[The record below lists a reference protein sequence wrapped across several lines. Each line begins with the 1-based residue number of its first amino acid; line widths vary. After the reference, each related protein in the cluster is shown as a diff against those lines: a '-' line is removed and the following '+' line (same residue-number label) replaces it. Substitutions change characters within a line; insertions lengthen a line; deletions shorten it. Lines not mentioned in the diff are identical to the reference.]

1 MIGKARL
8 KQIADT
14 VLSAARADQTEV
26 LINGQDLALTRFA
39 ANSIHQNVSET
50 DVGIRVRSIVGKRIG
65 VASSNDVS
73 EASLKNLVQK
83 AETIASFQ
91 QENPDFGSLPEPLP
105 IREADAYSES
115 TANCSAEARAKSVAV
130 ILERSRSNQMQAS
143 GAFSTGTE
151 ETMIANSLGVSAY
164 HCGTMATV
172 MTVVMG
178 DDSSGYA
185 ADAAQDVLNLDTSDI
200 ARIAVDKA
208 IQSRNPTSIDPGSYT
223 VILEPDAVATMVF
236 YLGYLGLGAQS
247 MQEKRSFMNGRI
259 GEAIMGDNITIWD
272 DGFDP
277 RGVMFPFDYEGVP
290 KQKVMLIEEGI
301 ARGVVYDSASAQ
313 REPGKT
319 STGHGLPAPNT
330 MGPIPTSLLMK
341 PGSATT
347 EEMIAATTKGI
358 WVTRFHYVNP
368 VHPVKAILTGM
379 TRDGTFLIENGK
391 ITRPLKNLRFTQSI
405 LDAFSNADMLGRD
418 LKMIKM
424 GFGNFATCA
433 PAAKI
438 NGFAFTGATEF

>member
-8 KQIADT
+8 KAIADT
-14 VLSAARADQTEV
+14 ILSEARADQTEV
-26 LINGQDLALTRFA
+26 LVIGQDLALTRFA

-50 DVGIRVRSIVGKRIG
+50 DVSVRVRSIVGKRIG

-73 EASLKNLVQK
+73 EESLKKLVRK
-83 AETIASFQ
+83 AETVASFQ
-91 QENPDFGSLPEPLP
+91 QEKPDFGSLPEALP
-105 IREADAYSES
+105 IRVVDAYSES
-115 TANCSAEARAKSVAV
+115 TATCSAETRAKGVGT
-130 ILERSRSNQMQAS
+130 ILDLSRSNEMTAS

-164 HCGTMATV
+164 HCGTMATA
-172 MTVVMG
+172 MTVIMG
-178 DDSSGYA
+178 ENSSGYA
-185 ADAAQDVLNLDTSDI
+185 ADAAQDVGQLDMKKM

-208 IQSRNPTSIDPGSYT
+208 IKSKNPTSIDPGDYT
-223 VILEPDAVATMVF
+223 VILEEDAVATMMF

-247 MQEKRSFMNGRI
+247 MQENRSFMCGRM
-259 GEAIMGDNITIWD
+259 GEKITGDNITIWD

-277 RGVMFPFDYEGVP
+277 RGVAFPFDYEGVP
-290 KQKVMLIEEGI
+290 KQKVMLIEDGV
-301 ARGVVYDSASAQ
+301 ASGVVYDSATAH

-330 MGPIPTSLLMK
+330 MGPIPINLFMS
-341 PGSATT
+341 PGSADKA
-347 EEMIAATTKGI
+347 EMIASTERGI

-405 LDAFSNADMLGRD
+405 LDAFAHAEILSRD
-418 LKMIKM
+418 LKRIKM
-424 GFGNFATCA
+424 GFGSFVSCA

-438 NGFAFTGATEF
+438 SGFTFTGATEF

>member
-1 MIGKARL
+1 MIGKAKL
-8 KQIADT
+8 KTIADT
-14 VLSAARADQTEV
+14 VLSAASADQTEV
-26 LINGQDLALTRFA
+26 LVNGQDLALTRFA

-50 DVGIRVRSIVGKRIG
+50 DVSVRVRSIVGKRIG

-73 EASLKNLVQK
+73 EESLKKLVQK

-91 QENPDFGSLPEPLP
+91 QENPDFGSLPEPGP
-105 IREADAYSES
+105 IREVDAYSES
-115 TANCSAEARAKSVAV
+115 TATCSA
-130 ILERSRSNQMQAS
+130 QAS

-178 DDSSGYA
+178 DNSSGYA

-208 IQSRNPTSIDPGSYT
+208 IASKNPTSIDPGSYT
-223 VILEPDAVATMVF
+223 VILEPDAVATMMF

-247 MQEKRSFMNGRI
+247 MQEKRSFMSGRI
-259 GEAIMGDNITIWD
+259 GEKITGDNITIWD

-290 KQKVMLIEEGI
+290 KQKVMLIEDGI

-313 REPGKT
+313 REPGQT

-341 PGSATT
+341 PGSATI
-347 EEMIAATTKGI
+347 EEMIASTKKGI

-379 TRDGTFLIENGK
+379 TRDGTFLIEDGK
-391 ITRPLKNLRFTQSI
+391 IARPLKNLRFTQSI
-405 LDAFSNADMLGRD
+405 LEAFANAEMLGRD

-424 GFGNFATCA
+424 EFGNFATCA
-433 PAAKI
+433 PAVKI
-438 NGFAFTGATEF
+438 NGFTFTGATEF

>member
-14 VLSAARADQTEV
+14 ILSTASADQTEV
-26 LINGQDLALTRFA
+26 LVVGQDLALTRFA

-50 DVGIRVRSIVGKRIG
+50 DVSVRVRSVVGKRIG

-73 EASLKNLVQK
+73 EESLKKLVRK

-91 QENPDFGSLPEPLP
+91 QENPEFRSLPEPLP
-105 IREADAYSES
+105 ICEVDGYSES
-115 TANCSAEARAKSVAV
+115 TAICSAEARAKGVGS
-130 ILERSRSNQMQAS
+130 ILALSRSNQMAAS

-172 MTVVMG
+172 MTVIMG

-185 ADAAQDVLNLDTSDI
+185 ADAAQDVSSLNLSEI

-208 IQSRNPTSIDPGSYT
+208 IQSKNPTSIDPGSYT
-223 VILEPDAVATMVF
+223 VILEEDAVATMMF
-236 YLGYLGLGAQS
+236 FLGYLGLGAQS
-247 MQEKRSFMNGRI
+247 MQENRSFMSGRI
-259 GEAIMGDNITIWD
+259 GEQITGDNITIVD
-272 DGFDP
+272 NAFDP

-290 KQKVMLIEEGI
+290 KQEVILIEEGV
-301 ARGVVYDSASAQ
+301 ARGVVYDTTTAQ
-313 REPGKT
+313 RQPGQA

-330 MGPIPTSLLMK
+330 MGPIPTNLLMK
-341 PGSATT
+341 PGSATM
-347 EEMIAATTKGI
+347 EEMIASTERGI

-405 LDAFSNADMLGRD
+405 LEAFANAEMLSQD

-438 NGFAFTGATEF
+438 NGFTFTGATEF

>member
-8 KQIADT
+8 KAIADT
-14 VLSAARADQTEV
+14 ILSAANADQTEV
-26 LINGQDLALTRFA
+26 LVNGQDLALTRFA

-50 DVGIRVRSIVGKRIG
+50 DVSVRVRSIVGKKIG

-73 EASLKNLVQK
+73 EQALKGLVRK
-83 AETIASFQ
+83 AETVASFQ
-91 QENPDFGSLPEPLP
+91 QQNPEFRSLPEPLP
-105 IREADAYSES
+105 VREVDAYSES
-115 TANCSAEARAKSVAV
+115 TAGYSAEARAKGVRT
-130 ILERSRSNQMQAS
+130 ILEQSRSHDMQAS

-172 MTVVMG
+172 MTVIMG
-178 DDSSGYA
+178 SNSAGYA
-185 ADAAQDVLNLDTSDI
+185 ADAAQDVSRLDPSDI

-208 IQSRNPTSIDPGSYT
+208 IRSKNPTPIDPGSYT
-223 VILEPDAVATMVF
+223 VILESDAVATMMF

-247 MQEKRSFMNGRI
+247 MQENRSFMSGRI
-259 GEAIMGDNITIWD
+259 GQKITGNNITIWD

-277 RGVMFPFDYEGVP
+277 RGIMFPFDYEGVP

-301 ARGVVYDSASAQ
+301 ARGVVYDTASAQ
-313 REPGKT
+313 REVGQV

-330 MGPIPTSLLMK
+330 MGPIPTSLFMK
-341 PGSATT
+341 PGVATQ
-347 EEMIAATTKGI
+347 EEMIASTKKGI

-379 TRDGTFLIENGK
+379 TRDGTFLIEDGK

-405 LDAFSNADMLGRD
+405 LEAFSHAEMLGRD

-424 GFGNFATCA
+424 GFGGFATCA

-438 NGFAFTGATEF
+438 NGFTFTGTTEF

>member
-1 MIGKARL
+1 MIGRAKL
-8 KQIADT
+8 KVITDT
-14 VLSAARADQTEV
+14 ILRAASAGQTEV
-26 LINGQDLALTRFA
+26 LVVGQDLALTRFA

-50 DVGIRVRSIVGKRIG
+50 DVSVRVRSVVGKKIG
-65 VASSNDVS
+65 VASSNDIS
-73 EASLKNLVQK
+73 EESLKKLVGK

-91 QENPDFGSLPEPLP
+91 QEDPKFGSLPEPLP
-105 IREADAYSES
+105 IQEVDAYSES
-115 TANCSAEARAKSVAV
+115 TATCTAETRAKGVGT
-130 ILERSRSNQMQAS
+130 ILDLSRSQQMVAS

-164 HCGTMATV
+164 HCGTMATA
-172 MTVVMG
+172 MTVIMG

-185 ADAAQDVLNLDTSDI
+185 ADAAQDVANINMEEI

-208 IQSRNPTSIDPGSYT
+208 IRSKNPTSIDPGAYT
-223 VILEPDAVATMVF
+223 VILEADAVATMMF
-236 YLGYLGLGAQS
+236 YLGMLGMGALS
-247 MQEKRSFMNGRI
+247 LQEGRSFMTGHM
-259 GEAIMGDNITIWD
+259 GEKITGDNITIWD

-277 RGVMFPFDYEGVP
+277 RGVVLPFDYQGVP
-290 KQKVMLIEEGI
+290 KQKVMLIEEGV
-301 ARGVVYDSASAQ
+301 ARGVVYDSATAQ
-313 REPGKT
+313 LDPGKT

-330 MGPIPTSLLMK
+330 MGPIPINLLMK
-341 PGSATT
+341 PGSATQ
-347 EEMIAATTKGI
+347 EEMIASTERGI

-391 ITRPLKNLRFTQSI
+391 LSRPLKNLRFTQSI
-405 LDAFSNADMLGRD
+405 LEAFANAEMLGKD

-438 NGFAFTGATEF
+438 NGFTFTGATEF

>member
-1 MIGKARL
+1 MIGKAKL
-8 KQIADT
+8 KAIADT
-14 VLSAARADQTEV
+14 VLSAANADQTEV
-26 LINGQDLALTRFA
+26 LVVGQDLALTRFA
-39 ANSIHQNVSET
+39 TNSIHQNVSET
-50 DVGIRVRSIVGKRIG
+50 DVSVRIRSVVGKKIG

-73 EASLKNLVQK
+73 EESLKKLVRK

-105 IREADAYSES
+105 IREVDAYSES
-115 TANCSAEARAKSVAV
+115 TATCSAKMRAKNVST
-130 ILERSRSNQMQAS
+130 ILDLSRSNNMAAS

-172 MTVVMG
+172 MTVIMG

-185 ADAAQDVLNLDTSDI
+185 ADASQDVGRLDTADI

-208 IQSRNPTSIDPGSYT
+208 IQSKNPTPIDPGSYT
-223 VILEPDAVATMVF
+223 VILEEDAVATMMF
-236 YLGYLGLGAQS
+236 FLGILGMGALS
-247 MQEKRSFMNGRI
+247 MQESRSFMSGRI
-259 GEAIMGDNITIWD
+259 GEKVTGDNITIWD

-277 RGVMFPFDYEGVP
+277 RGVVLPFDYEGVP
-290 KQKVMLIEEGI
+290 KQKVMLIEDGV
-301 ARGVVYDSASAQ
+301 ARGVVYDSATAHL
-313 REPGKT
+313 EPGNI

-330 MGPIPTSLLMK
+330 MGPIPINLLMK
-341 PGSATT
+341 PGSATK
-347 EEMIAATTKGI
+347 EEMIASTEKGI

-405 LDAFSNADMLGRD
+405 LEAFANAEMLSQD

-424 GFGNFATCA
+424 GFGNFGTCA

-438 NGFAFTGATEF
+438 KGFTFTGATEF

>member
-1 MIGKARL
+1 MIGKAKL
-8 KQIADT
+8 KTIADT
-14 VLSAARADQTEV
+14 VLSAASADQTEV
-26 LINGQDLALTRFA
+26 LVNGQDLALTRFA

-50 DVGIRVRSIVGKRIG
+50 DVSVRVRSIVGKRIG

-73 EASLKNLVQK
+73 EESLKKLVQK

-105 IREADAYSES
+105 IREVDAYSES
-115 TANCSAEARAKSVAV
+115 TANCSAEARAKGVSA
-130 ILERSRSNQMQAS
+130 ILERSRSNQMEAS

-178 DDSSGYA
+178 DNSSGYA

-208 IQSRNPTSIDPGSYT
+208 IASKNPTSLDPGSYT
-223 VILEPDAVATMVF
+223 VILEPDAVATMMF

-247 MQEKRSFMNGRI
+247 MQEKRSFMSGRI
-259 GEAIMGDNITIWD
+259 GEKITGDNITIWD

-290 KQKVMLIEEGI
+290 KQKVMLIEDGI

-313 REPGKT
+313 REPGQT

-341 PGSATT
+341 PGSATI
-347 EEMIAATTKGI
+347 EEMIASTTKGI

-379 TRDGTFLIENGK
+379 TRDGTFLIEDGK
-391 ITRPLKNLRFTQSI
+391 IARPLKNLRFTQSI
-405 LDAFSNADMLGRD
+405 LEAFANAEMLGRD

-424 GFGNFATCA
+424 EFGNFATCA
-433 PAAKI
+433 PAVKI
-438 NGFAFTGATEF
+438 NGFTFTGATEF